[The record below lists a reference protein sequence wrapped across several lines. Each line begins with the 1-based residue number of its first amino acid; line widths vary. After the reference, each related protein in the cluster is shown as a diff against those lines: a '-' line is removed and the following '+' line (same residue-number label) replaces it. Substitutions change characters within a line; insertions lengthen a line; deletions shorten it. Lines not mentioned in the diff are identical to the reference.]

1 MQDQQLITSY
11 KDAQEYENCFHI
23 FVARIHWC
31 GQSNSGEHEQ
41 PFLSMMPVILYGRVL
56 DFLSPNPPTKT
67 KNKIDEKFD
76 YIKWQIEMV

>member
-41 PFLSMMPVILYGRVL
+41 PFLSMMPVILYGRV
-56 DFLSPNPPTKT
+56 
-67 KNKIDEKFD
+67 
-76 YIKWQIEMV
+76 